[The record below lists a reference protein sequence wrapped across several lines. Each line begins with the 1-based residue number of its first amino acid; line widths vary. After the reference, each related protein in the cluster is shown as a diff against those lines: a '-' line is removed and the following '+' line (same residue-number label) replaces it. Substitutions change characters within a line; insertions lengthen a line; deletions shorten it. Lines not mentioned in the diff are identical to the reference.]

1 MRSLLARRRRAGD
14 LSPESETVIY
24 AAFLQDI
31 AEGSLRQYPVED
43 ARFSEAANLIS
54 RYPGHPLRTLDALHL
69 AVARSAQVDAV
80 ATADTVMAAAAEAM
94 GFVTVRF

>member
-1 MRSLLARRRRAGD
+1 
-14 LSPESETVIY
+14 
-24 AAFLQDI
+24 
-31 AEGSLRQYPVED
+31 
-43 ARFSEAANLIS
+43 
-54 RYPGHPLRTLDALHL
+54 LDALHL